1 MKSPCCEPGDLTFR
15 QRQFKSPDAGRL
27 ACAIDSWHRGLLK
40 LIDSDNTG
48 PHVAAK
54 QDGQLDI
61 GNQIESASEIVAGF
75 LPHFAAA
82 PQRNRR

>member
-1 MKSPCCEPGDLTFR
+1 LTFR
-15 QRQFKSPDAGRL
+15 QRKVKSPNASGL

-48 PHVAAK
+48 AHLAAK

-61 GNQIESASEIVAGF
+61 GNQIESASEVVAGF
-75 LPHFAAA
+75 FPYFAAP
-82 PQRNRR
+82 PQRHRR